1 VAYSKALPVQPDVA
15 ASTTREYF
23 ISLCIST
30 LRSFYEQ
37 LVSIDVSEYQNF
49 TFVEWSRLIVSI
61 ILLLRIVHGT
71 SSSSDVEAL
80 AQFEKYLE
88 LLSFRMHELSNS
100 KSETVEPPNAFCLWE
115 SVLKIVREK
124 YARLMTDMK
133 ERAAAIQNLGNMCP
147 VMNGSIRQTEFWENF
162 IQDYPSS
169 SGPDHTAKPTISMA
183 ASWLQWDSLFPTE
196 NS

>member
-1 VAYSKALPVQPDVA
+1 M
-15 ASTTREYF
+15 E
-23 ISLCIST
+23 I
-30 LRSFYEQ
+30 
-37 LVSIDVSEYQNF
+37 SEYQNF

-61 ILLLRIVHGT
+61 ILLFRIIHGT

-88 LLSFRMHELSNS
+88 LLSIRMHELSNS
-100 KSETVEPPNAFCLWE
+100 KSDVAEPPNAFCLWE

-133 ERAAAIQNLGNMCP
+133 ERAAAILNLGNMCP
-147 VMNGSIRQTEFWENF
+147 VLNGSIRQTEYWENF

-169 SGPDHTAKPTISMA
+169 SGADHTPTISMA

-196 NS
+196 DN